1 MRNKSTTSPS
11 PKTGSSSSPSF
22 DGWSG
27 RVAHPNSPN
36 GGGGPGGFTQPK
48 PLGVNF
54 TASNAG
60 PHPLAPTN
68 RNRVPSEK
76 PVAGPPLE
84 WFSNGVAGYS
94 REEMNDAL
102 LLLFGEVSTIMST
115 LDDEINAAA
124 STLFNRATLIDK
136 TRRNLMSVYREKEK
150 IDKALTQY
158 KMEYK
163 NLLKQSKNKQ
173 QTEEMKAEKI
183 RQETN
188 LNEVTRL
195 KSSLAEKLLGANN
208 HRRSA
213 EFYIK
218 TSPDVFPSEWA
229 KQFGTG
235 IPRVTLT
242 EIVNAPGQ
250 YQAAFAGHARDRFN
264 NYPKLDPESKQID
277 FQRWERIK
285 QILTQLAQTPN
296 DRTKYVSFLTHKN
309 GFSTSKTKADLIN
322 GKQIGGNDFWELS
335 WGNMYLP

>member
-11 PKTGSSSSPSF
+11 PKTGRSSSPSF
-22 DGWSG
+22 DGWNG

-54 TASNAG
+54 TASTRS
-60 PHPLAPTN
+60 PHPLAPAN

-84 WFSNGVAGYS
+84 WFSSGVAGYS
-94 REEMNDAL
+94 KEEMNDAL

-115 LDDEINAAA
+115 LDEEIKAAA

-136 TRRNLMSVYREKEK
+136 TRRELMRVYREKKKIEK
-150 IDKALTQY
+150 TVIKFKT
-158 KMEYK
+158 EYS
-163 NLLKQSKNKQ
+163 NLLKQSKNQ
-173 QTEEMKAEKI
+173 NQTEEIKAELNK
-183 RQETN
+183 QKVF
-188 LNEVTRL
+188 LNEVERL
-195 KSSLAEKLLGANN
+195 QNSIVESLKEANDN
-208 HRRSA
+208 RLSA
-213 EFYIK
+213 ESYIK
-218 TSPDVFPSEWA
+218 RDRVGSSSKWA
-229 KQFGTG
+229 KQYETG

-242 EIVNAPGQ
+242 EVINGPKQ
-250 YQAAFAGHARDRFN
+250 YEAQFSGSAQKRFDR
-264 NYPKLDPESKQID
+264 YSRLDPKSKQID

-285 QILTQLAQTPN
+285 QILTQLAQTPSS
-296 DRTKYVSFLTHKN
+296 RTRYISFLAHQN
-309 GFSTSKTKADLIN
+309 GFSATKTKADLIN